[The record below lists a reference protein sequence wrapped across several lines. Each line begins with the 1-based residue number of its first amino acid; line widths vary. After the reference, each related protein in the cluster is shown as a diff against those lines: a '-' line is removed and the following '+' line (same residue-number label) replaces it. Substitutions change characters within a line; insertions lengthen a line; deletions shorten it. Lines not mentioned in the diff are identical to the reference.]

1 MGSAI
6 DIEQFGLY
14 LASPTLGWGKSCQVQ
29 HNLLQIWPN
38 YYFLNID
45 KILLLKIYYLMKNY
59 PILSNIEQIYYYQI
73 FR

>member
-29 HNLLQIWPN
+29 HNLPQIWPN

-45 KILLLKIYYLMKNY
+45 KILLLNEKLFNIIKYIITKYLDNY
-59 PILSNIEQIYYYQI
+59 EY
-73 FR
+73 